1 MSESVL
7 KITKLQGSSN
17 WELWAIR
24 MEAVLTEKG
33 YYDVMTLTPPTGME
47 VDGGKDAQLDWT
59 TRSKKAIAYIRLALA
74 DGPLLQ
80 TRNITDPCRLWQ
92 KLQALYEPKGF
103 SSDFLICKELFETTL
118 SKMDN
123 SIENYLNQIK
133 RLTDDLSARNL
144 TIPNKV
150 IAAWTLN
157 NLTSEYENTVAMSSQ
172 SIRAKQAAAK
182 STPATPKSGQ
192 FSTSDETDIH
202 LDDLFA
208 QLIDESRR
216 LRSIHAETALN
227 TKAGSGG
234 AKPKRNK
241 PKKAKKI
248 CGHCKRSGHTEDE
261 CWELHPELNPKNKRV
276 SGAIPEEVSLISTET
291 ALHSV
296 SDATEWILDS
306 GATSHICSNKALF
319 THIEP
324 HDIALKWGTASQI
337 RTSGIGTLKIQF
349 QSTNQM

>member
-1 MSESVL
+1 
-7 KITKLQGSSN
+7 
-17 WELWAIR
+17 

-144 TIPNKV
+144 TILNKV

-157 NLTSEYENTVAMSSQ
+157 NLTSEYENTVAMISQ
-172 SIRAKQAAAK
+172 SIRAK
-182 STPATPKSGQ
+182 
-192 FSTSDETDIH
+192 
-202 LDDLFA
+202 
-208 QLIDESRR
+208 
-216 LRSIHAETALN
+216 
-227 TKAGSGG
+227 
-234 AKPKRNK
+234 
-241 PKKAKKI
+241 
-248 CGHCKRSGHTEDE
+248 
-261 CWELHPELNPKNKRV
+261 
-276 SGAIPEEVSLISTET
+276 
-291 ALHSV
+291 
-296 SDATEWILDS
+296 
-306 GATSHICSNKALF
+306 
-319 THIEP
+319 
-324 HDIALKWGTASQI
+324 
-337 RTSGIGTLKIQF
+337 
-349 QSTNQM
+349 